1 MKSMRKPTSV
11 LALLLLLVLLVGT
24 LAGCTVQDPTWNSDT
39 SGDSRTVT
47 DVSVVE
53 GSIIVTYSDGGRIN
67 LGSAV
72 TNVTENTIDVTVTDT
87 DSTAIAASRALLS
100 TVSVVC
106 GFEKTVQYQS
116 MFGKPYTRTEEY
128 QSAGAGVIYAL
139 DKTAGDAYIIT
150 NQHVVYD
157 VESNASNHVSKDIS
171 IYLYGTTDAIPAAY
185 VGGSVNYDI
194 AVLKVTGNPYLRTSA
209 AEAVTISDSEQA
221 QVGTTALVVGNP
233 EGGGISTTLGIVSVD
248 SEYIVMDSLNGNG
261 TTTFRVI
268 RIDAAVNSGNSG
280 GGLYNGAGE
289 LIGIVNAKVSS
300 TSVENIGYAIPSNV
314 AVAIAQNIIDYH
326 ASEAAQCVRRAM
338 LGISLTTTDSAMVYD
353 EETAMTVIRETV
365 KVNKIEEEGGLGAQM
380 GLAAGDTLV
389 SVKVGTRE
397 TVVLTRQYQVID
409 ELLNARVGDTVALVI
424 RRSGSSED
432 TTVTVEITADCLQD
446 Y

>member
-1 MKSMRKPTSV
+1 MKSMRKPISV

-24 LAGCTVQDPTWNSDT
+24 LAGCTAQDPTWNSGTSEDT
-39 SGDSRTVT
+39 RTVT

-53 GSIIVTYSDGGRIN
+53 GSIIVTYSDGSRVN
-67 LGSAV
+67 LGSSV

-106 GFEKTVQYQS
+106 GFEKTVQYQT

-128 QSAGAGVIYAL
+128 QSAGAGVIYSL
-139 DKTAGDAYIIT
+139 DKAAGDAYIIT

-157 VESNASNHVSKDIS
+157 VESNAVDHVSKDIS
-171 IYLYGTTDAIPAAY
+171 IYLYGTAEAIRADY

-194 AVLKVTGNPYLRTSA
+194 AVLKVTGNPHLRASA
-209 AEAVTISDSEQA
+209 AEAVTVSDSGQA

-300 TSVENIGYAIPSNV
+300 SSVENIGYAIPSNV

-326 ASEAAQCVRRAM
+326 ASEGAQCVRRAM
-338 LGISLTTTDSAMVYD
+338 LGIILTTTDSAMVYD

-365 KVNKIEEEGGLGAQM
+365 KIDKIEEESGLGAQM

-389 SVKVGTRE
+389 SVQVGTRD

-409 ELLNARVGDTVALVI
+409 ELLNARVGNTVTLVI

-432 TTVTVEITADCLQD
+432 TTVTVQITADCLQD